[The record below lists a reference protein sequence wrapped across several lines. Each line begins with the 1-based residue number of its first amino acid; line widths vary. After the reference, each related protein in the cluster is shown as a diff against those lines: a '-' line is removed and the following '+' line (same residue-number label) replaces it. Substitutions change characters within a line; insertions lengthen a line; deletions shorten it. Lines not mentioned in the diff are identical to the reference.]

1 MKKLLKYLVKEI
13 TGSDDFSIEESS
25 DQNQENYEIKA
36 GQEIIGMIIGK
47 GGQTI
52 KSIRNL
58 LRVRAVLKKKTVFVS
73 VSEK

>member
-1 MKKLLKYLVKEI
+1 MKKLLKYIIEEI
-13 TGSDDFSIEESS
+13 TGSTDFSIEESS
-25 DQNQENYEIKA
+25 EENQENYEIKA
-36 GQEIIGMIIGK
+36 GTEIIGMIIGK

>member
-1 MKKLLKYLVKEI
+1 MKKLLKYIIQEI
-13 TGSDDFSIEESS
+13 TGSTDFSIEESS

-36 GQEIIGMIIGK
+36 GPEIIGMIIGK

-52 KSIRNL
+52 KSIRNI